1 MIMKTV
7 RLSLLLF
14 HSVLHADV
22 SVSQQPEKRR
32 GKETG
37 RTLVK
42 LDSGTRIY
50 ELRFNGKQ
58 IGLGPKDANWY
69 GNGFLHIGIDG
80 KKSSESDGV
89 LSVVKRG
96 PKVGLV
102 NVTWQSPGGPV
113 TALFELRD
121 RDDKLLVTLKLPDA
135 KSRSIQLQCYPSSFA
150 GGYRPGKDTRKRH
163 TVTANREVVL
173 GNRNNEDIMLTRE
186 EPWALFAD
194 DHFDFALKRGIG
206 PCAALYYPHETK
218 SAKART
224 SNYASYLILQPLED
238 VKEVH
243 LVLWDFEGISN
254 AKAIEYM
261 KALELERAGK

>member
-80 KKSSESDGV
+80 KKSSESEGV
-89 LSVVKRG
+89 LSVVKLG

-135 KSRSIQLQCYPSSFA
+135 KSRGIQLQ
-150 GGYRPGKDTRKRH
+150 
-163 TVTANREVVL
+163 
-173 GNRNNEDIMLTRE
+173 
-186 EPWALFAD
+186 
-194 DHFDFALKRGIG
+194 
-206 PCAALYYPHETK
+206 
-218 SAKART
+218 
-224 SNYASYLILQPLED
+224 
-238 VKEVH
+238 
-243 LVLWDFEGISN
+243 
-254 AKAIEYM
+254 
-261 KALELERAGK
+261 